1 MTIESRRKILEAA
14 ARVYAECGFRGA
26 TTRRIAHEA
35 GVNEVTLFRIFG
47 SKAALIAESLA
58 SGALVD
64 PRPALPDEPVDPEGE
79 LTRWAVV
86 HLAHLRDARSLIL
99 KTLGELEE
107 RPELA
112 DCAKCGPLESYRLVR
127 GYLERL
133 RASGHVDADVDPDA
147 AAPLLLGTL
156 FADAVGREFMP
167 ELYPVAP
174 DGAAA
179 TYVRIFLRGIGYR
192 RDQGAEARE
201 RVAPLRSGAA

>member
-1 MTIESRRKILEAA
+1 MTIESRRRILEAA

-35 GVNEVTLFRIFG
+35 DVNEVTLFRIFG
-47 SKAALIAESLA
+47 SKAALIAEALG

-64 PRPALPDEPVDPEGE
+64 PRPALPEEPIDPELE
-79 LTRWAVV
+79 LTRWAVA

-112 DCAKCGPLESYRLVR
+112 ECAKCGPLESYRLVR
-127 GYLERL
+127 AYLARL
-133 RASGHVDADVDPDA
+133 LHAGLVDAEVDPSV
-147 AAPLLLGTL
+147 AAPVLLGTL

-167 ELYPVAP
+167 ELYPTEP
-174 DGAAA
+174 DTAAEL
-179 TYVRIFLRGIGYR
+179 YVRVFLRGIGYR
-192 RDQGAEARE
+192 RDAGVVRE
-201 RVAPLRSGAA
+201 RPVAGNAGVA